1 MMHLNIESNPSSS
14 SRVQVL
20 EGKKKRSSQQ
30 LHDFL
35 ETNKRKLITGF
46 IIIAFLY
53 QTNVTFSD
61 VKLAKVYEE
70 SAMIRNN
77 YADVTGLD
85 DLEKRSKRIE
95 NYCYV
100 S

>member
-14 SRVQVL
+14 SKVQVL
-20 EGKKKRSSQQ
+20 EGKKKKSSQ